1 MKTRSFR
8 FKLWVY
14 FAVFTAFIFII
25 LWLMQTVFL
34 QSFYNDM
41 LISDTKKVAEK
52 IRSHG
57 TDADIEKKIDELARD
72 NTVIILIT
80 DESGKLLYSSDE
92 FKGMHSKVKIPGN
105 AEIEDK
111 DRKNEFAGLPE
122 PPKEKKNDFGK
133 RMDEYRNLPDN
144 YNEILSLLKASDE
157 GYIESTEDDYYVYVT
172 YVDYNGQDGKSVLYI
187 STPLEAQGSAV
198 NILRRI
204 LVWVTVLSLAAG
216 FILSWFIAR
225 KFSKPVQRLSEKADK
240 LGEKEYSEAYDSGF
254 CSELDSLNQTLD
266 RTNEKL
272 NTSKEFQMQLLS
284 NVSHDLRTPLTMIK
298 GYAEMIRDISWE
310 DSEAMSSDLQVII
323 KEADR
328 LNALVNEILEYSELQ
343 TEDDTKDMEQLD
355 LSELVKSSAERFE
368 KLLQPEN
375 VVIEKDIDLG
385 LTATGNPGLLER
397 ALYNLMDNAVRHTGD
412 GKKIRVALKQKDG
425 IKVISVQDFGNGIA
439 PEEIDH
445 IWDRYYTSRQ
455 RKGKGVSG
463 LGLAIVKQI
472 ALKHRGKCYAESKE
486 GEGCTFFIEI
496 V

>member
-111 DRKNEFAGLPE
+111 NRKNEFAGLPE

-425 IKVISVQDFGNGIA
+425 VKVISVQDFGNGIA

-472 ALKHRGKCYAESKE
+472 ALKHHGKCYAESEE

-496 V
+496 A

>member
-8 FKLWVY
+8 FKLWIY

-34 QSFYNDM
+34 QGFYNDM
-41 LISDTKKVAEK
+41 LISDTKKVADK
-52 IRSHG
+52 IENHG
-57 TDADIEKKIDELARD
+57 TDTDIEKQIDELARD
-72 NTVIILIT
+72 NSVVILIT
-80 DESGKLLYSSDE
+80 DESGNQLYSSDE
-92 FKGMHSKVKIPGN
+92 FRGMHSKEKIPGN
-105 AEIEDK
+105 NEIGEK
-111 DRKNEFAGLPE
+111 NRKNEPDDGTDL
-122 PPKEKKNDFGK
+122 PKEKKNDPGK
-133 RMDEYRNLPDN
+133 RRDEYRNLPDN

-157 GYIESTEDDYYVYVT
+157 GYIEFTEDDYYVYVT

-425 IKVISVQDFGNGIA
+425 VKVISVQDFGNGIA
-439 PEEIDH
+439 SHEINH

-472 ALKHRGKCYAESKE
+472 ALKHHGKCYAESEE

-496 V
+496 A

>member
-34 QSFYNDM
+34 QGFYNDM
-41 LISDTKKVAEK
+41 LISDTKKVADK
-52 IRSHG
+52 IESHG
-57 TDADIEKKIDELARD
+57 TDTDIEKQIDQFARD
-72 NTVIILIT
+72 NSVVILIT
-80 DESGKLLYSSDE
+80 DESGNQLYSSDE
-92 FKGMHSKVKIPGN
+92 FRGMHSKEKIPGN
-105 AEIEDK
+105 NEIGEK
-111 DRKNEFAGLPE
+111 NRKNEPDDGADL
-122 PPKEKKNDFGK
+122 PKEKRNDPGK
-133 RMDEYRNLPDN
+133 RRDEYRNLPDN

-157 GYIESTEDDYYVYVT
+157 GYIESTEGDYYVYVT

-204 LVWVTVLSLAAG
+204 LIWVTVLSLAVG

-225 KFSKPVQRLSEKADK
+225 KFSKPVQRLSEKAEK

-310 DSEAMSSDLQVII
+310 DSEAMNSDLQVII

-343 TEDDTKDMEQLD
+343 TEDETKDMEQLD

-472 ALKHRGKCYAESKE
+472 ALMHHGKCYAESKE

-496 V
+496 A

>member
-92 FKGMHSKVKIPGN
+92 FKGMHSKEKIPGN

-111 DRKNEFAGLPE
+111 NRKNEFAGLPE

>member
-111 DRKNEFAGLPE
+111 NRKNEFAGLPE

-385 LTATGNPGLLER
+385 LTTTGNPGLLER

>member
-8 FKLWVY
+8 FKLWIY

-34 QSFYNDM
+34 QGFYNDM
-41 LISDTKKVAEK
+41 LISDTKKVADK
-52 IRSHG
+52 IESHG
-57 TDADIEKKIDELARD
+57 TDTDIEKQIDELARD
-72 NTVIILIT
+72 NSVVILIT
-80 DESGKLLYSSDE
+80 DESGNQLYSSDE
-92 FKGMHSKVKIPGN
+92 FRGMHSKEKTPN
-105 AEIEDK
+105 M
-111 DRKNEFAGLPE
+111 
-122 PPKEKKNDFGK
+122 PKEKKNDPGK
-133 RMDEYRNLPDN
+133 RRDEYRNLPDN

-225 KFSKPVQRLSEKADK
+225 KFSKPVQRLSEKAEK

-272 NTSKEFQMQLLS
+272 NISKEFQLQLLS

-425 IKVISVQDFGNGIA
+425 IKVISVQDFGNGIV

>member
-111 DRKNEFAGLPE
+111 NRKNEFAGLPE
-122 PPKEKKNDFGK
+122 PPKEKKNDFDK

-425 IKVISVQDFGNGIA
+425 VKVISVQDFGNGIA
-439 PEEIDH
+439 SHEIDH

>member
-111 DRKNEFAGLPE
+111 NRKNEFAGLPE

>member
-1 MKTRSFR
+1 MKTKSFR
-8 FKLWVY
+8 FKLWTY

-34 QSFYNDM
+34 QGFYNDM
-41 LISDTKKVAEK
+41 LISATEKVAENIK
-52 IRSHG
+52 SHS
-57 TDADIEKKIDELARD
+57 TDPDIEKKIDELARD
-72 NTVIILIT
+72 NSVVILIT
-80 DESGKLLYSSDE
+80 DENGNQLYSSDE
-92 FKGMHSKVKIPGN
+92 FKGMHSKGKVTGDNEPG
-105 AEIEDK
+105 EK
-111 DRKNEFAGLPE
+111 KRKNEPAELPI
-122 PPKEKKNDFGK
+122 EKKNDPGK
-133 RMDEYRNLPDN
+133 RKDNYRNLPDN
-144 YNEILSLLKASDE
+144 YDEMLVLLESSDE
-157 GYIESTEDDYYVYVT
+157 GYIKSSEDDYYVYVT
-172 YVDYNGQDGKSVLYI
+172 YVDYNGQDGKSILYI
-187 STPLEAQGSAV
+187 STPLEPQGSAV

-204 LVWVTVLSLAAG
+204 LIWVTVLSLAVG

-225 KFSKPVQRLSEKADK
+225 KFSKPVQRLSEKAEK
-240 LGEKEYSEAYDSGF
+240 LGEKEYNEAYDSGF
-254 CSELDSLNQTLD
+254 CSELDSLNHTLD

-310 DSEAMSSDLQVII
+310 DSEAMNSDLQVII

-343 TEDDTKDMEQLD
+343 TEDETRDMENLN

-375 VVIEKDIDLG
+375 VVIEKDIESG
-385 LTATGNPGLLER
+385 LMITGNPGLLER

-412 GKKIRVALKQKDG
+412 GKRIRVVLKQKDG
-425 IKVISVQDFGNGIA
+425 KKIISIRDFGSGIA

-472 ALKHRGKCYAESKE
+472 VWKHHGNCYAESKE
-486 GEGCTFFIEI
+486 GDGCTFYIEI
-496 V
+496 P

>member
-111 DRKNEFAGLPE
+111 NRKNEFAGLPE

-204 LVWVTVLSLAAG
+204 LVWVTVLSLVAG

>member
-111 DRKNEFAGLPE
+111 NRKNEFAGLPE

-240 LGEKEYSEAYDSGF
+240 LGEKEYREAYDSGF

>member
-111 DRKNEFAGLPE
+111 NRKNEFAGLPE

-439 PEEIDH
+439 PEEINH

-455 RKGKGVSG
+455 RKGKGISG

>member
-496 V
+496 E

>member
-8 FKLWVY
+8 FKLWIY

-34 QSFYNDM
+34 QGFYNDM
-41 LISDTKKVAEK
+41 LISDTKKVADK
-52 IRSHG
+52 IESHG
-57 TDADIEKKIDELARD
+57 TDTDIEKQIDELARD
-72 NTVIILIT
+72 NSVVILIT
-80 DESGKLLYSSDE
+80 DESGNQLYSSDE
-92 FKGMHSKVKIPGN
+92 FRGMHSKEKIPGN
-105 AEIEDK
+105 NEIGEK
-111 DRKNEFAGLPE
+111 NRKNEPDDGADL
-122 PPKEKKNDFGK
+122 PKEKKNDPGK
-133 RMDEYRNLPDN
+133 RRDEYRNLPDN

-272 NTSKEFQMQLLS
+272 NISKEFQLQLLS

-412 GKKIRVALKQKDG
+412 GKKIRVALKQKDR
-425 IKVISVQDFGNGIA
+425 IKVISVQDFGNGIV

>member
-111 DRKNEFAGLPE
+111 NRENEFAGLPE

-439 PEEIDH
+439 SHEIDH

>member
-1 MKTRSFR
+1 MKNRSFR
-8 FKLWVY
+8 FKLWIY
-14 FAVFTAFIFII
+14 FAVFAAFIFII

-34 QSFYNDM
+34 QGFYNDM
-41 LISDTKKVAEK
+41 LVSDTKKVAEK
-52 IRSHG
+52 IERHG
-57 TDADIEKKIDELARD
+57 SDTDIEKQIDELARD
-72 NTVIILIT
+72 NSVVILIT
-80 DESGKLLYSSDE
+80 DESGNQLYSSDE
-92 FKGMHSKVKIPGN
+92 FRGMHSKQKTTN
-105 AEIEDK
+105 
-111 DRKNEFAGLPE
+111 L
-122 PPKEKKNDFGK
+122 PKEKKNDPGK
-133 RMDEYRNLPDN
+133 RRDEYRNLPDN

-385 LTATGNPGLLER
+385 LTATGNPSLLER

-412 GKKIRVALKQKDG
+412 GKKISVTLKQKGG
-425 IKVISVQDFGNGIA
+425 IKVISVQDFGNGIE

-486 GEGCTFFIEI
+486 GEGCTFFSEI
-496 V
+496 A

>member
-1 MKTRSFR
+1 
-8 FKLWVY
+8 
-14 FAVFTAFIFII
+14 
-25 LWLMQTVFL
+25 
-34 QSFYNDM
+34 
-41 LISDTKKVAEK
+41 
-52 IRSHG
+52 
-57 TDADIEKKIDELARD
+57 
-72 NTVIILIT
+72 
-80 DESGKLLYSSDE
+80 
-92 FKGMHSKVKIPGN
+92 
-105 AEIEDK
+105 
-111 DRKNEFAGLPE
+111 
-122 PPKEKKNDFGK
+122 
-133 RMDEYRNLPDN
+133 
-144 YNEILSLLKASDE
+144 
-157 GYIESTEDDYYVYVT
+157 
-172 YVDYNGQDGKSVLYI
+172 
-187 STPLEAQGSAV
+187 
-198 NILRRI
+198 
-204 LVWVTVLSLAAG
+204 
-216 FILSWFIAR
+216 
-225 KFSKPVQRLSEKADK
+225 
-240 LGEKEYSEAYDSGF
+240 
-254 CSELDSLNQTLD
+254 
-266 RTNEKL
+266 
-272 NTSKEFQMQLLS
+272 
-284 NVSHDLRTPLTMIK
+284 
-298 GYAEMIRDISWE
+298 
-310 DSEAMSSDLQVII
+310 MSSDLQVII

>member
-111 DRKNEFAGLPE
+111 NRKNEFAGLPE

-216 FILSWFIAR
+216 FILSWYIAR

>member
-111 DRKNEFAGLPE
+111 NRKNEFAGLPE
-122 PPKEKKNDFGK
+122 PPKEKKNDFDK

>member
-8 FKLWVY
+8 FKLWIY
-14 FAVFTAFIFII
+14 FAIFTAFIFII

-34 QSFYNDM
+34 QGFYNDM
-41 LISDTKKVAEK
+41 LISDTKKVADK
-52 IRSHG
+52 IESHG
-57 TDADIEKKIDELARD
+57 TDTDIEKQIDELARD
-72 NTVIILIT
+72 NSVVILIT
-80 DESGKLLYSSDE
+80 DESGDQLYSSDE
-92 FKGMHSKVKIPGN
+92 FRGMHSKEKIPGN
-105 AEIEDK
+105 NEIGDK
-111 DRKNEFAGLPE
+111 NRKNEPDDGADL
-122 PPKEKKNDFGK
+122 PKEKKNDPGK
-133 RMDEYRNLPDN
+133 RRDEYRNLPDN

-172 YVDYNGQDGKSVLYI
+172 YVDYNGQDGKSILYI
-187 STPLEAQGSAV
+187 STPLEPQGSAV

-204 LVWVTVLSLAAG
+204 LIWVTLLSLAAG

-225 KFSKPVQRLSEKADK
+225 KFSKPVQRLSEKAEK
-240 LGEKEYSEAYDSGF
+240 LGEKEYSEAYDNGF
-254 CSELDSLNQTLD
+254 CLELDSLNHTLD

-310 DSEAMSSDLQVII
+310 DSEAMSSDIRVII

-343 TEDDTKDMEQLD
+343 TADETMDVEQLD
-355 LSELVKSSAERFE
+355 LSELVKGSAERFE

-375 VVIEKDIDLG
+375 VVIEKDIDKG
-385 LTATGNPGLLER
+385 LTVTGNPGLLER

-425 IKVISVQDFGNGIA
+425 IKVISVRDFGVGIPA
-439 PEEIDH
+439 EEIDH

-455 RKGKGVSG
+455 RKGKGGYG

-472 ALKHRGKCYAESKE
+472 VGKHNGKCYAESKD

-496 V
+496 A